1 MVWHPTRPLQRYS
14 TATQNSHM
22 SELVSDGEGCAEPV
36 VLHDGAAVVVAH
48 RGELRQPE
56 GVAVLVVQEGVA
68 ADILP

>member
-1 MVWHPTRPLQRYS
+1 MKQPLS
-14 TATQNSHM
+14 VSPHSHM
-22 SELVSDGEGCAEPV
+22 SELVSDCEGRAEPV

>member
-14 TATQNSHM
+14 IATQNSHM

-48 RGELRQPE
+48 GCELGQAE